1 MDELKPC
8 PFCGNK
14 QIDCYAD
21 IHRDWY
27 CECDTCGVELY
38 GASEEEVRIKWNTRP
53 IEDKLN
59 EEIETWKALHM
70 GDDE

>member
-27 CECDTCGVELY
+27 CECADCGIQMFGISKDE
-38 GASEEEVRIKWNTRP
+38 AIKNWNKRV
-53 IEDKLN
+53 IV
-59 EEIETWKALHM
+59 
-70 GDDE
+70 DEPTDSAR